1 MVVLSSSISAKV
13 SKMSCHECKG
23 YKWQCPTT
31 QSPTQQHNEPQRKIL
46 GGPSDAPPPPPGERQ
61 GVGNDKGGKGYVR
74 VGQSSLCNGVPQVPM
89 QHASHAVFPKTVKV
103 GGSSPAVM
111 WEI

>member
-31 QSPTQQHNEPQRKIL
+31 QSPHNNTMSRNENFWVDQVTVH
-46 GGPSDAPPPPPGERQ
+46 PPPGGERQ
-61 GVGNDKGGKGYVR
+61 GVGNDKGGRGYR
-74 VGQSSLCNGVPQVPM
+74 LCSSVTGMRTRFLC
-89 QHASHAVFPKTVKV
+89 
-103 GGSSPAVM
+103 
-111 WEI
+111 I